1 MGLDRLLKDRIVEKV
16 VPDRKAAE
24 KSFKLSERD
33 IKTAKSMLDAK
44 NYDWAIV
51 IAYNAMLQSG
61 RALMHLK
68 GYRSYSEHKHVAV
81 IEFVHEIFGKEIS
94 EKMIN
99 IFDRMRKKRHRIV
112 YEEAGIVTQDEAE
125 QSIKWSEEFVHK
137 VEMLLGKR

>member
-16 VPDRKAAE
+16 APDKKAAD

-33 IKTAKSMLDAK
+33 IKTAKSMLDAE
-44 NYDWAIV
+44 NYDWAAV
-51 IAYNAMLQSG
+51 IAYNAMLQAG

-68 GYRSYSEHKHVAV
+68 GYRPYSEHKHVTV
-81 IEFVHEIFGKEIS
+81 IEFVHELFGKEIS
-94 EKMIN
+94 DKMIN

-125 QSIKWSEEFVHK
+125 QSIKWAEEFVQTAK
-137 VEMLLGKR
+137 LLLDKK